1 MLIQDLAVILLISGL
16 VALLFQRLN
25 QPKVIGYVLAGLIV
39 GPYTPPFSL
48 IQDQEVIRTLG
59 DIGLIF
65 LMFSLGL
72 NFNLRRMR
80 RVGPT
85 ALITAVLD
93 VGVMVWLGYLLG
105 RRLGWAPVPSLFLGG
120 IVCDSSSSILAKILQ
135 DLGRDRERFAGI
147 TIGITILE
155 DLLAVVLIAV
165 LTGVAQTGH
174 VQAGEVAGQIWYL
187 ILALPLLT
195 IAGLLILPR
204 LIDYINRFRSDEL
217 LIVALAGLCFGAAL
231 LAIRLRFSLALGAVL
246 IGAIVS
252 ESRATPRIAPL
263 VDPLRHVFSA
273 VFFVTIGLRLNPAAI
288 AANLPVLLLA
298 TALVIVG
305 KFVNN
310 VVGTLLSGQ
319 EPDTAIR
326 VGGGMAQVGEF
337 AFIIAALALSLGVG
351 GDTIYEIGVGT
362 AVLSTLLSPYLIRLS
377 IRAADSFQASAL
389 GKRWSARV
397 RFYGRW
403 IGEIGLRRQE
413 DAVRRAVRRSLMM
426 IAVNLILIV
435 AIFAAGSYAEEA
447 AFPYLRDLIGRRRLF
462 SALIW
467 MACMAV
473 ALPLY
478 LATIRKI
485 NAVALILAEAALPLS
500 LAGAWA
506 RPVRM
511 FISSAVTLAGIVG
524 LILLSFM
531 LGSTMLP
538 SREVLLF
545 LTAGALAFTLY
556 ARNRLVRVYSRAQG
570 SLAAML
576 SAPEPAK
583 GAAAPLPPPFPELS
597 GGVAVETV
605 ELGSLRTGAAIGQT
619 LRDLNLRGRTG
630 ATLIAIER
638 QGKRLTN
645 PDPNQPFAGG
655 DRLFL
660 LGSPEQ
666 ILAAVR
672 LLTHP
677 PLSPAR
683 EGSA

>member
-447 AFPYLRDLIGRRRLF
+447 AFPYLRDLIGRRGLF
-462 SALIW
+462 SALVW

-576 SAPEPAK
+576 SEPEPAE
-583 GAAAPLPPPFPELS
+583 GAAVPLPPPFPELS

-605 ELGSLRTGAAIGQT
+605 ELESLRTGAAIGQT

-683 EGSA
+683 EG